1 MKGSIPD
8 TRSASFK
15 IWRNYDDIEI
25 KDIVYF
31 LQMNHSRL
39 ITSKLIWRPKMRK
52 EVKETIKD
60 FVTGR
65 YNAMIEELDY
75 WVKTFYTEIYDT
87 VKGILSES
95 QPYAQEF
102 LNDLAAVK
110 DVDEDLV
117 AFRSFLNESYNADD
131 FYIQSFINYTMTVL
145 DELAITDHIQ
155 TIPKIF
161 KEMWEVLGE
170 SSMAFKNSTTWI
182 LSTVSYPKVIL
193 CVERSNFFFRL
204 KHLTKSP
211 SKCSTTL
218 CKEIL

>member
-1 MKGSIPD
+1 
-8 TRSASFK
+8 
-15 IWRNYDDIEI
+15 
-25 KDIVYF
+25 
-31 LQMNHSRL
+31 
-39 ITSKLIWRPKMRK
+39 MRK

-117 AFRSFLNESYNADD
+117 AFRNFLNESYTADD

-161 KEMWEVLGE
+161 NEMWEVLGE

-182 LSTVSYPKVIL
+182 LSTVS
-193 CVERSNFFFRL
+193 
-204 KHLTKSP
+204 
-211 SKCSTTL
+211 
-218 CKEIL
+218 

>member
-1 MKGSIPD
+1 MKFLDASQNLQVKGSIPD

-15 IWRNYDDIEI
+15 FWRNYDDVEI

-31 LQMNHSRL
+31 VQMNHSRL

-95 QPYAQEF
+95 QPYAQEL

-117 AFRSFLNESYNADD
+117 DFRNFLNESYNADD

-182 LSTVSYPKVIL
+182 LNTV
-193 CVERSNFFFRL
+193 RN
-204 KHLTKSP
+204 T
-211 SKCSTTL
+211 
-218 CKEIL
+218 